1 MDKNTVYWGNA
12 LKNPKY
18 NKPKADTESLKVD
31 GINDEVPLGQTMSG
45 LDSSLESAAH
55 ADQLNRFHATQ
66 GHGYAAEQVNDG
78 IDTIFGRDAK
88 IVGND
93 NAKNGADRMVDG
105 QFIQTKYCQDARTS
119 VNAGFENGGQGS
131 YRYLDKNGNPMQ
143 LEVPSDQYDEAVRC
157 MEQKIK
163 EGKVPGV
170 SDPKRAKDLIRKG
183 HVTYAQAKAIAKAG
197 TIESLTFDAAHGVVI
212 GASALGISA
221 TITFAQAIWNGE
233 SVEKAVDQ
241 ALIAGLQA
249 GGAGFLIAVGTAQMA
264 RTGVNQVLMTPSI
277 ALVKVLPPPVRQALV
292 NFLRTGA
299 PIYGEAATRNLAKLM
314 RSNVIASTV
323 TIVVLSS
330 GNIINYFRGRIS
342 AAQLMAEVSVL
353 AAGIVGGYIGG
364 AFLGALFGPLGAIAG
379 GMIVGSL
386 SSSAAQKLISEFHES
401 DAEKMIEI
409 LQDSLQQLAPGY
421 LLNQEE
427 GLLVVEELRKLLNAE
442 VLLCMF
448 ASKDQK
454 LFADTLVEEA
464 IHRVIC
470 CRAPISVPKCDEFTN
485 GLARV
490 FGSTSLE
497 ETKKAIPDDSE
508 EGRITKQ
515 LSDMANG
522 KGEKLSNE
530 ETRQLYSR
538 LKALYA
544 KRQSHIIGVQ
554 GESCLVQMNNEEV
567 TYAKREKLINDS
579 LQRIGEKLGEGRMK
593 RQCSLI
599 QKSNDLEEYKTEL
612 AVCIEQKITAYRND
626 TKKIDELTF
635 QCISALA
642 EVDNAKAELSSKGF
656 LARFVGSITGSNHKL
671 QNKINENQTLA
682 QYALRETLRQLQKQN
697 VMTLDLICAVNTKL
711 NGLQMQ
717 VGQYGIYLK
726 NLVDQKKQLV
736 DQKKQQDRILINH
749 ERRLTK
755 TEESIDLVQWGHTI
769 RYQSLEGI
777 DYKDLNQCQKLACL
791 ARDFLQKGNVT
802 YEQDI
807 ATLKTAI
814 DHLAINPDEMVSYYD
829 TLKGIAVD
837 DLARKKLWG
846 KVNWQIYDSVDNVIS
861 FHTIGKICEL
871 QQANNPKIKIFCGI
885 RNDITPEKACNQ
897 LVTAYIRRKDQCD
910 VNTEVSFFD
919 LVMDLEYNLRVL
931 HEYMEENDL
940 KLLNACK

>member
-18 NKPKADTESLKVD
+18 NKPKADTKSLKVD

-55 ADQLNRFHATQ
+55 ADRLNRFQARQ

-78 IDTIFGRDAK
+78 IDTLFGRDAK
-88 IVGND
+88 IVGDD

-157 MEQKIK
+157 MERKIK

-197 TIESLTFDAAHGVVI
+197 TIESLTFDVAHGVVI

-682 QYALRETLRQLQKQN
+682 QYALRETLMQLQKQN
-697 VMTLDLICAVNTKL
+697 VITLDLIRAVNTKL
-711 NGLQMQ
+711 NGLQIKL
-717 VGQYGIYLK
+717 GQYGIYLE
-726 NLVDQKKQLV
+726 NLV

-791 ARDFLQKGNVT
+791 ARDFFQKDNVT

-919 LVMDLEYNLRVL
+919 LVMDLVYNLRVL

>member
-1 MDKNTVYWGNA
+1 MSKDTSYWGNV

-18 NKPKADTESLKVD
+18 SKPKADTESLKVD

-55 ADQLNRFHATQ
+55 ADQLNRCHARQ

-427 GLLVVEELRKLLNAE
+427 GLLVVEELRILLNAE

-656 LARFVGSITGSNHKL
+656 FARFVGSITGSNHKL

-682 QYALRETLRQLQKQN
+682 QYALRETLMQLQKQN
-697 VMTLDLICAVNTKL
+697 VITLDLIRAVNTKL
-711 NGLQMQ
+711 NGLQIKL
-717 VGQYGIYLK
+717 GQYGIYLE
-726 NLVDQKKQLV
+726 NLV

-777 DYKDLNQCQKLACL
+777 DYKDLNQYQKLACL
-791 ARDFLQKGNVT
+791 ARDFFQKDNVT

>member
-31 GINDEVPLGQTMSG
+31 GINDEVPLGQTMSW

-55 ADQLNRFHATQ
+55 ADRLNRFQARQ

-78 IDTIFGRDAK
+78 IDTLFGRNARILGD
-88 IVGND
+88 D

-157 MEQKIK
+157 MERKIK

-277 ALVKVLPPPVRQALV
+277 AMVKVLPPPVRQALV

-530 ETRQLYSR
+530 ETRRLYSR

-612 AVCIEQKITAYRND
+612 AVCIEEKITAYRND

-682 QYALRETLRQLQKQN
+682 QYALRETLMQLQKQN
-697 VMTLDLICAVNTKL
+697 VITLDLIRAVNTKL
-711 NGLQMQ
+711 NGLQIKL
-717 VGQYGIYLK
+717 GQYGIYLE
-726 NLVDQKKQLV
+726 NLV

-791 ARDFLQKGNVT
+791 ARDFFQKDNVT

-814 DHLAINPDEMVSYYD
+814 DHLAINPDEIVSYYD

-919 LVMDLEYNLRVL
+919 LVMDLVYNLRVL

>member
-31 GINDEVPLGQTMSG
+31 GINDEVPLGQTMSW

-55 ADQLNRFHATQ
+55 ADRLNRFQARQ

-78 IDTIFGRDAK
+78 IDTLFGRNARILGD
-88 IVGND
+88 D

-409 LQDSLQQLAPGY
+409 LQDSLQQLASGY

-626 TKKIDELTF
+626 TQKIDELTF

-656 LARFVGSITGSNHKL
+656 FARFVGSITGSNHKL

-682 QYALRETLRQLQKQN
+682 QYALRETLMQLQKQN
-697 VMTLDLICAVNTKL
+697 VITLDLIRAVNTKL
-711 NGLQMQ
+711 NGLQIKL
-717 VGQYGIYLK
+717 GQYGIYLE
-726 NLVDQKKQLV
+726 NLV

-777 DYKDLNQCQKLACL
+777 DYKDLNQYQKLACL
-791 ARDFLQKGNVT
+791 ARDFFQKDNVT

>member
-55 ADQLNRFHATQ
+55 ADRLNRLHARQ
-66 GHGYAAEQVNDG
+66 GHGYAAEQANDG
-78 IDTIFGRDAK
+78 IDTLFGRNARILGD
-88 IVGND
+88 D

-233 SVEKAVDQ
+233 SVEKAVEQ

-682 QYALRETLRQLQKQN
+682 QYALRETLMQLQKQN
-697 VMTLDLICAVNTKL
+697 VITLDLIRAVNTKL
-711 NGLQMQ
+711 NGLQIKL
-717 VGQYGIYLK
+717 GQYGIYLE
-726 NLVDQKKQLV
+726 NLV

-791 ARDFLQKGNVT
+791 ARDFFQKDNVT

-814 DHLAINPDEMVSYYD
+814 DHLAINPDEIVSYYD

-919 LVMDLEYNLRVL
+919 LVMDLVYNLRGL

>member
-55 ADQLNRFHATQ
+55 ADRLNRLHARQ
-66 GHGYAAEQVNDG
+66 GHGYAAEQANDG
-78 IDTIFGRDAK
+78 IDTLFGRNARILGD
-88 IVGND
+88 D

-233 SVEKAVDQ
+233 SVEKAVEQ

-682 QYALRETLRQLQKQN
+682 QYALRETLMQLQKQN
-697 VMTLDLICAVNTKL
+697 VITLDLIRAVNTKL
-711 NGLQMQ
+711 NGLQIKL
-717 VGQYGIYLK
+717 GQYGIYLE
-726 NLVDQKKQLV
+726 NLV

-791 ARDFLQKGNVT
+791 ARDFFQKDNVT

-814 DHLAINPDEMVSYYD
+814 DHLAINPDEIVSYYD

-919 LVMDLEYNLRVL
+919 LVMDLVYNLRVL

>member
-31 GINDEVPLGQTMSG
+31 RINDEVPLGQTMSG

-55 ADQLNRFHATQ
+55 ADRLNRFQARQ

-78 IDTIFGRDAK
+78 IDTLLGRDAR
-88 IVGND
+88 ILGDD

-409 LQDSLQQLAPGY
+409 LQDSLQQLASGY

-544 KRQSHIIGVQ
+544 KRQSRIIGVQ

-579 LQRIGEKLGEGRMK
+579 LQRIGEKLG
-593 RQCSLI
+593 
-599 QKSNDLEEYKTEL
+599 
-612 AVCIEQKITAYRND
+612 
-626 TKKIDELTF
+626 
-635 QCISALA
+635 
-642 EVDNAKAELSSKGF
+642 
-656 LARFVGSITGSNHKL
+656 
-671 QNKINENQTLA
+671 
-682 QYALRETLRQLQKQN
+682 QL
-697 VMTLDLICAVNTKL
+697 
-711 NGLQMQ
+711 
-717 VGQYGIYLK
+717 
-726 NLVDQKKQLV
+726 
-736 DQKKQQDRILINH
+736 
-749 ERRLTK
+749 
-755 TEESIDLVQWGHTI
+755 
-769 RYQSLEGI
+769 
-777 DYKDLNQCQKLACL
+777 
-791 ARDFLQKGNVT
+791 
-802 YEQDI
+802 
-807 ATLKTAI
+807 
-814 DHLAINPDEMVSYYD
+814 
-829 TLKGIAVD
+829 
-837 DLARKKLWG
+837 
-846 KVNWQIYDSVDNVIS
+846 
-861 FHTIGKICEL
+861 
-871 QQANNPKIKIFCGI
+871 
-885 RNDITPEKACNQ
+885 
-897 LVTAYIRRKDQCD
+897 
-910 VNTEVSFFD
+910 
-919 LVMDLEYNLRVL
+919 
-931 HEYMEENDL
+931 
-940 KLLNACK
+940 

>member
-55 ADQLNRFHATQ
+55 ADRLNRLHARQ
-66 GHGYAAEQVNDG
+66 GHGYAAEQANDG
-78 IDTIFGRDAK
+78 IDTLFGRNARILGD
-88 IVGND
+88 D

-233 SVEKAVDQ
+233 SVEKAVEQ

-530 ETRQLYSR
+530 ETRRLYSR

-682 QYALRETLRQLQKQN
+682 QYALRETLMQLQKQN
-697 VMTLDLICAVNTKL
+697 VITLDLIRAVNTKL
-711 NGLQMQ
+711 NGLQIKL
-717 VGQYGIYLK
+717 GQYGIYLE
-726 NLVDQKKQLV
+726 NLV

-791 ARDFLQKGNVT
+791 ARDFFQKDNVT

-814 DHLAINPDEMVSYYD
+814 DHLAINPDEIVSYYD

-919 LVMDLEYNLRVL
+919 LVMDLVYNLRVL

>member
-18 NKPKADTESLKVD
+18 NKSKADTESLKVD

-55 ADQLNRFHATQ
+55 ADRLNRLHARQ
-66 GHGYAAEQVNDG
+66 GHGYAAEQANDG
-78 IDTIFGRDAK
+78 IDTLFGRNARILGD
-88 IVGND
+88 D

-233 SVEKAVDQ
+233 SVEKAVEQ

-353 AAGIVGGYIGG
+353 AVGIVGGYIGG

-682 QYALRETLRQLQKQN
+682 QYALRETLMQLQKQN
-697 VMTLDLICAVNTKL
+697 VITLDLIRAVNTKL
-711 NGLQMQ
+711 NGLQIKL
-717 VGQYGIYLK
+717 GQYGIYLE
-726 NLVDQKKQLV
+726 NLV

-791 ARDFLQKGNVT
+791 ARDFFQKDNVT

-919 LVMDLEYNLRVL
+919 LVMDLVYNLRVL

>member
-143 LEVPSDQYDEAVRC
+143 LEVPSNQYDEAVRC
-157 MEQKIK
+157 MERKIK

-330 GNIINYFRGRIS
+330 GNIVNYFRGRIS

-470 CRAPISVPKCDEFTN
+470 CRAPISVPKSDEFTN

-579 LQRIGEKLGEGRMK
+579 LQRIGEKLG
-593 RQCSLI
+593 QCSLI

-642 EVDNAKAELSSKGF
+642 EVDNAKTELSSKGF

-697 VMTLDLICAVNTKL
+697 VMTLDLIRAVNTKL
-711 NGLQMQ
+711 KGLQIKL
-717 VGQYGIYLK
+717 GQYGIYLE
-726 NLVDQKKQLV
+726 NLVDQKKQQDRILIN
-736 DQKKQQDRILINH
+736 QDRILINH

-777 DYKDLNQCQKLACL
+777 DYKDLNQFQKLACL
-791 ARDFLQKGNVT
+791 ARDFFQKGNET

-837 DLARKKLWG
+837 DLARKKLLG

-919 LVMDLEYNLRVL
+919 LVMDLVYNLRVL

>member
-31 GINDEVPLGQTMSG
+31 GINDEVPLGQTMSW

-55 ADQLNRFHATQ
+55 ADRLNRFQARQ

-78 IDTIFGRDAK
+78 IDTLFGRNARILGD
-88 IVGND
+88 D

-157 MEQKIK
+157 MERKIK

-277 ALVKVLPPPVRQALV
+277 AMVKVLPPPVRQALV

-656 LARFVGSITGSNHKL
+656 FARFVGSITGSNHKL

-682 QYALRETLRQLQKQN
+682 QYALRETLMQLQKQN
-697 VMTLDLICAVNTKL
+697 VITLDLIRAVNTKL
-711 NGLQMQ
+711 NGLQIKL
-717 VGQYGIYLK
+717 GQYGIYLE
-726 NLVDQKKQLV
+726 NLV

-777 DYKDLNQCQKLACL
+777 DYKDLNQYQKLACL
-791 ARDFLQKGNVT
+791 ARDFFQKDNVT

>member
-12 LKNPKY
+12 LKNSKY

-55 ADQLNRFHATQ
+55 ADRLNRFQARQ

-78 IDTIFGRDAK
+78 IDTLFGRNARILGD
-88 IVGND
+88 D

-157 MEQKIK
+157 MERKIK

-470 CRAPISVPKCDEFTN
+470 CRAPISVPKSDEFTN

-579 LQRIGEKLGEGRMK
+579 LQRIGEKLG
-593 RQCSLI
+593 QCSLI

-642 EVDNAKAELSSKGF
+642 EVDNAKTELSSKGF

-697 VMTLDLICAVNTKL
+697 VMTLDLIRAVNTKL
-711 NGLQMQ
+711 KGLQIKL
-717 VGQYGIYLK
+717 GQYGIYLE
-726 NLVDQKKQLV
+726 NLM

-777 DYKDLNQCQKLACL
+777 DYKDLNQYQKLACL
-791 ARDFLQKGNVT
+791 ARDFFQKDNVT

-919 LVMDLEYNLRVL
+919 LVMDLVYNLRVL

>member
-18 NKPKADTESLKVD
+18 SKPKGDTESLKVD
-31 GINDEVPLGQTMSG
+31 GINDKVPLGQTMSG

-55 ADQLNRFHATQ
+55 ADQLNRFHASQ

-78 IDTIFGRDAK
+78 IDTIFGRDAR
-88 IVGND
+88 ILGND

-170 SDPKRAKDLIRKG
+170 SDPRRAKDLIRKG

-249 GGAGFLIAVGTAQMA
+249 GGAGFLIAVGTAQLA

-353 AAGIVGGYIGG
+353 ATGIVGGYIGG

-409 LQDSLQQLAPGY
+409 LENSLQQLAHVY
-421 LLNQEE
+421 WLNQEE
-427 GLLVVEELRKLLNAE
+427 CLLVVEELRKLLNAE

-497 ETKKAIPDDSE
+497 ETNKAIPDDSE

-544 KRQSHIIGVQ
+544 KRQSHIIGAQ

-579 LQRIGEKLGEGRMK
+579 LQRIGEKLG
-593 RQCSLI
+593 
-599 QKSNDLEEYKTEL
+599 
-612 AVCIEQKITAYRND
+612 
-626 TKKIDELTF
+626 
-635 QCISALA
+635 
-642 EVDNAKAELSSKGF
+642 
-656 LARFVGSITGSNHKL
+656 
-671 QNKINENQTLA
+671 
-682 QYALRETLRQLQKQN
+682 QL
-697 VMTLDLICAVNTKL
+697 
-711 NGLQMQ
+711 
-717 VGQYGIYLK
+717 
-726 NLVDQKKQLV
+726 
-736 DQKKQQDRILINH
+736 
-749 ERRLTK
+749 
-755 TEESIDLVQWGHTI
+755 
-769 RYQSLEGI
+769 
-777 DYKDLNQCQKLACL
+777 
-791 ARDFLQKGNVT
+791 
-802 YEQDI
+802 
-807 ATLKTAI
+807 
-814 DHLAINPDEMVSYYD
+814 
-829 TLKGIAVD
+829 
-837 DLARKKLWG
+837 
-846 KVNWQIYDSVDNVIS
+846 
-861 FHTIGKICEL
+861 
-871 QQANNPKIKIFCGI
+871 
-885 RNDITPEKACNQ
+885 
-897 LVTAYIRRKDQCD
+897 
-910 VNTEVSFFD
+910 
-919 LVMDLEYNLRVL
+919 
-931 HEYMEENDL
+931 
-940 KLLNACK
+940 

>member
-55 ADQLNRFHATQ
+55 ADRLNRLHARQ
-66 GHGYAAEQVNDG
+66 GHGYAAEQANDG
-78 IDTIFGRDAK
+78 IDTLFGRNARILGD
-88 IVGND
+88 D

-233 SVEKAVDQ
+233 SVEKAVEQ

-682 QYALRETLRQLQKQN
+682 QYALRETLMQLQKQN
-697 VMTLDLICAVNTKL
+697 VITLDLIRAVNTKL
-711 NGLQMQ
+711 NGLQIKL
-717 VGQYGIYLK
+717 GQYGIYLE
-726 NLVDQKKQLV
+726 NLV

-777 DYKDLNQCQKLACL
+777 DYKDLNRCQKLACL
-791 ARDFLQKGNVT
+791 ARDFFQKDNVT

-814 DHLAINPDEMVSYYD
+814 DHLAINPDEIVSYYD

-919 LVMDLEYNLRVL
+919 LVMDLVYNLRVL

>member
-31 GINDEVPLGQTMSG
+31 GINDEVPLGQTMSW

-55 ADQLNRFHATQ
+55 ADRLNRFQARQ

-78 IDTIFGRDAK
+78 IDTLFGRNARILGD
-88 IVGND
+88 D

-157 MEQKIK
+157 MERKIK

-277 ALVKVLPPPVRQALV
+277 AMVKVLPPPVRQALV

-470 CRAPISVPKCDEFTN
+470 CRASISVPKCDEFTN

-656 LARFVGSITGSNHKL
+656 FARFVGSITGSNHKL

-682 QYALRETLRQLQKQN
+682 QYALRETLMQLQKQN
-697 VMTLDLICAVNTKL
+697 VITLDLIRAVNTKL
-711 NGLQMQ
+711 NGLQIKL
-717 VGQYGIYLK
+717 GQYGIYLE
-726 NLVDQKKQLV
+726 NLV

-777 DYKDLNQCQKLACL
+777 DYKDLNQYQKLACL
-791 ARDFLQKGNVT
+791 ARDFFQKDNVT

-837 DLARKKLWG
+837 DLARKKLWR

>member
-1 MDKNTVYWGNA
+1 MDKNIVYWGNA

-31 GINDEVPLGQTMSG
+31 GINDEVSLGQTMSG

-55 ADQLNRFHATQ
+55 ADRLNRLHARQ
-66 GHGYAAEQVNDG
+66 GHGYAAEQANDG
-78 IDTIFGRDAK
+78 IDTLFGRNARILGD
-88 IVGND
+88 D

-233 SVEKAVDQ
+233 SVEKAVEQ

-682 QYALRETLRQLQKQN
+682 QYALRETLMQLQKQN
-697 VMTLDLICAVNTKL
+697 VITLDLIRAVNTKL
-711 NGLQMQ
+711 NGLQIKL
-717 VGQYGIYLK
+717 GQYDIYLE
-726 NLVDQKKQLV
+726 NLV

-777 DYKDLNQCQKLACL
+777 DYKDLNRCQKLACL
-791 ARDFLQKGNVT
+791 ARDFFQKDNVT

-919 LVMDLEYNLRVL
+919 LVMDLVYNLRVL

>member
-12 LKNPKY
+12 LKKPKY

-55 ADQLNRFHATQ
+55 ADRLNRLHARQ
-66 GHGYAAEQVNDG
+66 GHGYAAEQANDG
-78 IDTIFGRDAK
+78 IDTLFGRNARILGD
-88 IVGND
+88 D

-233 SVEKAVDQ
+233 SVEKAVEQ

-299 PIYGEAATRNLAKLM
+299 PIYGEVATRNLAKLM

-682 QYALRETLRQLQKQN
+682 QYALRETLMQLQKQN
-697 VMTLDLICAVNTKL
+697 VITFDLIRAVNTKL
-711 NGLQMQ
+711 NGLQIKL
-717 VGQYGIYLK
+717 GQYGIYLE
-726 NLVDQKKQLV
+726 NLV

-755 TEESIDLVQWGHTI
+755 TEESIDLVQWVHTI

-777 DYKDLNQCQKLACL
+777 DYKDLNWCQKLACL
-791 ARDFLQKGNVT
+791 ARDFFQKDNVT

-919 LVMDLEYNLRVL
+919 LVMDLVYNLRVL